1 MFSRDEPPITAMLM
15 EYSPVLTIMPE
26 SRLSTPIL
34 VWSRAVRKPE
44 HTPAAMAAAMD
55 RKGWPEMA
63 TTAPTAAP
71 RVKQPSVDR
80 SHTFS
85 ML

>member
-1 MFSRDEPPITAMLM
+1 MN
-15 EYSPVLTIMPE
+15 
-26 SRLSTPIL
+26 
-34 VWSRAVRKPE
+34 PE
-44 HTPAAMAAAMD
+44 HTPAPMAAKMA

-85 ML
+85 MV

>member
-1 MFSRDEPPITAMLM
+1 M
-15 EYSPVLTIMPE
+15 
-26 SRLSTPIL
+26 
-34 VWSRAVRKPE
+34 KPQTLHC
-44 HTPAAMAAAMD
+44 HTTFCDGADSPAAMAAAMD